1 MTLCLP
7 LSSYP
12 VGSTGD
18 FDWYR
23 QSVQDRYRY
32 VHDVDKVG
40 GGPFSIRVNAV
51 QFARS
56 YLSTS
61 QTSGFS
67 FKAGDN
73 TSFALVLNGHATL
86 DCGQGPETVGGHTNG
101 AMLVG
106 EGHCRFAPGFAAVF
120 FHCDPADMI
129 RCMGDINGAALLSIP
144 PQLVGAQQAT
154 AHFISTLR
162 AVLEQLDRGE
172 WLPGSRSR
180 AMAVYEDML
189 ILAMANTVLLGAG
202 FGARRPLDTGPLAR
216 AEEFIAANL
225 AEALTPTLIARA
237 AGMSVRALHYAFRQN
252 RARTPGEF
260 VRERRLDRARDLL
273 ADAASRTVTE
283 VALDCG
289 FNHMGDFSAAYRRR
303 FGETPS
309 QTLRRSSGS
318 HLPVERPVPSTNY
331 RMRATS
337 VRSAQGRP
345 ALD

>member
-1 MTLCLP
+1 
-7 LSSYP
+7 
-12 VGSTGD
+12 
-18 FDWYR
+18 
-23 QSVQDRYRY
+23 VQDRYRY
-32 VHDVDKVG
+32 VHDVDTVG

-61 QTSGFS
+61 QSSGFS

-154 AHFISTLR
+154 AQLISTLR
-162 AVLEQLDRGE
+162 AVLEQIDRGE

-202 FGARRPLDTGPLAR
+202 FGARRPLDTSPLAR

-237 AGMSVRALHYAFRQN
+237 GMSVRALHYAFRHN
-252 RARTPGEF
+252 RACTPGEF

-273 ADAASRTVTE
+273 ADQAGRTVTE

-309 QTLRRSSGS
+309 QTLRQPGGGS
-318 HLPVERPVPSTNY
+318 VSANRPVAANY
-331 RMRATS
+331 RMRATT
-337 VRSAQGRP
+337 VRSAQSRP

>member
-1 MTLCLP
+1 MSLCLP
-7 LSSYP
+7 LGRYP
-12 VGSTGD
+12 VGSTAD
-18 FDWYR
+18 FDWFR

-32 VHDVDKVG
+32 VHNVDRVG
-40 GGPFSIRVNAV
+40 AGPFSVRVNAV

-61 QTSGFS
+61 QSSGFS

-73 TSFALVLNGHATL
+73 TSFALVLNGHGTV
-86 DCGQGPETVGGHTNG
+86 DCGRGPETAGG
-101 AMLVG
+101 MLVG
-106 EGHCRFAPGFAAVF
+106 EGRCRFEPGFAAVF

-154 AHFISTLR
+154 AHFVSTLR

-172 WLPGSRSR
+172 WLPGSQSR

-202 FGARRPLDTGPLAR
+202 FGARKPLDTGPLAR
-216 AEEFIAANL
+216 AEDFIVANL

-237 AGMSVRALHYAFRQN
+237 AGMSVRALHYAFRHN
-252 RARTPGEF
+252 RACTPGEF

-273 ADAASRTVTE
+273 AETAGRTVTE

-309 QTLRRSSGS
+309 QTLRRQGANAGPTDRLVAAG
-318 HLPVERPVPSTNY
+318 H
-331 RMRATS
+331 RMRATI
-337 VRSAQGRP
+337 VRSVQDRP
-345 ALD
+345 ASD

>member
-1 MTLCLP
+1 MSFCLP
-7 LSSYP
+7 LARYP

-202 FGARRPLDTGPLAR
+202 FGARRPLDIGPLAR
-216 AEEFIAANL
+216 AEEFIVANL

-237 AGMSVRALHYAFRQN
+237 AGMSVRALHYAFRHN
-252 RARTPGEF
+252 RACTPGEF

-273 ADAASRTVTE
+273 ADAAGRTVTE

-309 QTLRRSSGS
+309 QTLRRPGSG
-318 HLPVERPVPSTNY
+318 HAAADRPVTVDY
-331 RMRATS
+331 RMRARL
-337 VRSAQGRP
+337 VRSAQRP
-345 ALD
+345 TAQN